1 MAFTLKAYCATQ
13 ELTGMDIEATP
24 LCGVML
30 IKPRVFGDDRGFFL
44 ESWNRRAFADAGIP
58 NDFVQD
64 NHSRSR
70 RGILRGLHFQTQQTQ
85 GKLVRVINGSVF
97 DVAVDLRSNSATF
110 GQWFGCLLSAENK
123 TQLWVPPGFAHG
135 FYVVSEFADFLY
147 KCTDYYHPESEL
159 SLAWDDADVNIQWP
173 LVDGEAPELSDKDAN
188 ALSWSEVPKFDL

>member
-24 LCGVML
+24 LDGVML

-44 ESWNRRAFADAGIP
+44 ESWNRRAFAEAGIP

-135 FYVVSEFADFLY
+135 FRTLEDNTLFHYN
-147 KCTDYYHPESEL
+147 CTAGYNKESEGSILWNDPNLNIDFGLEFPLL
-159 SLAWDDADVNIQWP
+159 S
-173 LVDGEAPELSDKDAN
+173 EKDKVGTLFAEFT
-188 ALSWSEVPKFDL
+188 SPF